1 MKKIFYFLL
10 FFFIFIPVIKADYK
24 ITDYR
29 VNIDVLE
36 NGDLH
41 IQEAFKMTGEYNG
54 SERKIYYAGNYEGY
68 KFENMFLADKSLY
81 NGSGVVLNE
90 VRAINFSK
98 TLEFLEFKE
107 NGDLF
112 KKVNHAIKG
121 SHGVYTSFDIE
132 NGIEYKIYNPSKMNK
147 DFYLDYTLKNM
158 VINHQ
163 DASELSM
170 FLFKDMDEIN
180 NLEITINIKN
190 NKKNLKVW
198 VHDVESEIKIVDKE
212 TIKINI
218 DNLKSETDLDF
229 RIVFDKNVT
238 TSNKKSD
245 VQILNIVDDIENNLT
260 DKEEVDEEY
269 NKLKEQAY
277 NAVIKVEDSFN
288 RDDYNEA
295 YKNVNLLKDKDK
307 LKTDLLIRLMNIEP
321 KIERNEV
328 ISKVILTSIMMI
340 WVIII
345 IMITYQIYKK
355 YDKRYEFR
363 FKRKYFKEIADNLK
377 PADVGYIIRRKVTD
391 EDLIA
396 SVLNLVKRKIITFK
410 KTNKGYIFKKNN
422 VDNLTNS
429 DEKLVKFIFEN
440 KHKVSIDEFKQRAK
454 IDYEE
459 FLKAYSNWFNAVH
472 RELDKK
478 HYYEDT
484 LLFKIIG
491 ISFCVIGILLG
502 LFLLDK
508 DTYFSPV
515 IIIIIAM
522 VFLPYFIFLYKR
534 TALGNEEYY
543 YLIGLKKYMKDIDK
557 FEPLDIEQIDN
568 YLIFATSFGIDLKLI
583 KNIRIIKE
591 KYSQKE
597 IAYFDNL
604 VNNNKIIKTTINSAL
619 NLAYSQKKDI
629 SYPNEF

>member
-10 FFFIFIPVIKADYK
+10 FFFIFAPTIKAEYE

-41 IQEAFKMTGEYNG
+41 IQEAFKMSGEYNG
-54 SERKIYYAGNYEGY
+54 SERKIYYANNYEGY
-68 KFENMFLADKSLY
+68 KFENMVLADKSLY

-90 VRAINFSK
+90 VRAINFSN
-98 TLEFLEFKE
+98 TLDFLEFKE

-132 NGIEYKIYNPSKMNK
+132 NGLEYKIYNPSKMNK

-170 FLFKDMDEIN
+170 FLFNDIDEIN

-198 VHDVESEIKIVDKE
+198 VHDVESKIKIVDKE

-218 DNLKSETDLDF
+218 ANLKNNNLDL
-229 RIVFDKNVT
+229 RVIFDKNIT

-245 VQILNIVDDIENNLT
+245 VFVLNIVDDVEKNLINV
-260 DKEEVDEEY
+260 EEGDEEY
-269 NKLKEQAY
+269 NQLKEQAY
-277 NAVIKVEDSFN
+277 NAVIKTENSFSRN
-288 RDDYNEA
+288 DYNEA
-295 YKNVNLLKDKDK
+295 YKRVNLLDEKDK

-321 KIERNEV
+321 KIERRED
-328 ISKVILTSIMMI
+328 IYKVILTSIMMI
-340 WVIII
+340 WIII
-345 IMITYQIYKK
+345 IIIITYQVYKR

-363 FKRKYFKEIADNLK
+363 FKRKYFKEIADNSN
-377 PADVGYIIRRKVTD
+377 PAIIGYLIRRKVTD
-391 EDLIA
+391 DDLIA
-396 SVLNLVKRKIITFK
+396 SILNLIKKKVIIFK

-422 VDNLTNS
+422 IDNLNNS
-429 DEKLVKFIFEN
+429 DEKLVKFIFDN
-440 KHKVSIDEFKQRAK
+440 KNKISIDEFKQRAK

-459 FLKAYSNWFNAVH
+459 FLKSYSNWFNAID

-491 ISFCVIGILLG
+491 IIFCVIGIILG

-508 DTYFSPV
+508 DTYFSSV
-515 IIIIIAM
+515 IIIIIAII
-522 VFLPYFIFLYKR
+522 FLPYFVFLYKR

-543 YLIGLKKYMKDIDK
+543 YLVGLKKYMKDLNQ
-557 FEPLDIEQIDN
+557 FEPLEFAELEK
-568 YLIFATSFGIDLKLI
+568 YLIFATGFGIDLKLI
-583 KNIRIIKE
+583 KNIKISGQYK
-591 KYSQKE
+591 QKE
-597 IAYFDNL
+597 LDYFDNL
-604 VNNNKIIKTTINSAL
+604 VNNNKIIKITINSAL
-619 NLAYSQKKDI
+619 NLAYSQKKNI
-629 SYPNEF
+629 NYPNEF